1 MHHLLN
7 TVICIVLVTLAG
19 VVFFETGRTNVKKRP
34 TEILALVVIVGVLL
48 LLGLAGLA
56 VGGGK

>member
-1 MHHLLN
+1 MNHWLN

-19 VVFFETGRTNVKKRP
+19 VVFFETGRPNVKKRP
-34 TEILALVVIVGVLL
+34 TEILALVVIGGVLL